1 MKSLKR
7 VSTLVAVI
15 VAFLLPRSAFA
26 ADKSTPAAFQRW
38 AVLAAPE
45 LRDSGLSDLLT
56 AKLSS
61 AEIDLVEREQL
72 DAITKEIE
80 LSKLLGADEATQRLK
95 VGQLLK
101 ADALVLLSLVEND
114 KKKFVKLVISDCR
127 YGSRLRLDHFPF
139 ATDGIER
146 LVQDMVGSVEE
157 TRQQFA
163 HGVERIVA
171 VSPFLSKNLTH
182 EFDHLQFGF
191 AALLGQSLS
200 ERPGTAVLEIEEARA
215 IGEELRRSASDLQ
228 KRTVPLFIVG
238 DYEVLPPKDRGQP
251 ASEADGRVRL
261 VLRVLDGRAERESVT
276 QTCDSLA
283 DTTTWLTE
291 TLPPKLLGRT
301 EDGAMSKPLTHR
313 QQHDLLTQRAEMFS
327 RIASFSQSTSL
338 REAALLLD
346 PADWEQRVR
355 LVVDHQ
361 RWLRLQNREPSFA
374 KFFDPRADPKLKAEW
389 RAELRTRL
397 SIMMQHLE
405 VVLAADVLNPKEGE
419 LLLSNAAMPMHFLV
433 GNEHLLM
440 EAREEFLEFFWR
452 CLRHISR
459 LEPTIRNG
467 RVHPAVFEM
476 SGSFT
481 ATQQR
486 AQWVGRAVS
495 FITSILPRTLTSFDR
510 RALEWTERLLVE
522 FLPEDHLVYSVLHD
536 MARNRNGIP
545 ELVTSHHVKSQDLVA
560 MYERLRATQRPLL
573 EFYARFGL

>member
-26 ADKSTPAAFQRW
+26 ADKSAPAAFQRW

-139 ATDGIER
+139 AADGQER
-146 LVQDMVGSVEE
+146 RPLSPRAEAASDARGEGGSRPEPATLEQLVQDVAGAVDE
-157 TRQQFA
+157 TRKRFA

-191 AALLGQSLS
+191 AALLGRSLS

-327 RIASFSQSTSL
+327 RIASFSQSTSR

-397 SIMMQHLE
+397 S
-405 VVLAADVLNPKEGE
+405 
-419 LLLSNAAMPMHFLV
+419 
-433 GNEHLLM
+433 
-440 EAREEFLEFFWR
+440 
-452 CLRHISR
+452 
-459 LEPTIRNG
+459 
-467 RVHPAVFEM
+467 
-476 SGSFT
+476 
-481 ATQQR
+481 
-486 AQWVGRAVS
+486 
-495 FITSILPRTLTSFDR
+495 
-510 RALEWTERLLVE
+510 
-522 FLPEDHLVYSVLHD
+522 
-536 MARNRNGIP
+536 
-545 ELVTSHHVKSQDLVA
+545 
-560 MYERLRATQRPLL
+560 
-573 EFYARFGL
+573 